1 MGYTDTDGRGENP
14 VNVKFSKLVVISVIL
29 LNIVF
34 TVAVFYVFCRVG
46 SEPTAL
52 VAAWFG
58 FTTAELWALAKI
70 KTSEGGE

>member
-1 MGYTDTDGRGENP
+1 MERADADGDGDSA
-14 VNVKFSKLVVISVIL
+14 VKFSKLIVALVIL
-29 LNIVF
+29 LNVIF

-52 VAAWFG
+52 VAAWFA